1 MPTAKKTTT
10 KKTPA
15 KKTPVKKEEVK
26 VEEPVVE
33 EAVEEEVPYEIA
45 SEKGTLKHMREGEF
59 VKIIFPYD
67 PTHSSDDQYFE
78 HNVNGINF
86 RYKRGEVV
94 KVPKDLAETFERKEK
109 MRTRMDIIYKDFEG
123 NGKKLNY

>member
-10 KKTPA
+10 KKAPA
-15 KKTPVKKEEVK
+15 KKPVKKV
-26 VEEPVVE
+26 EPVVE
-33 EAVEEEVPYEIA
+33 ETVEEPVAEEVPYEVA
-45 SEKGTLKHMREGEF
+45 SEKETLKHMRDGEF

-67 PTHSSDDQYFE
+67 PTHGSDDQYFE

>member
-15 KKTPVKKEEVK
+15 KKTPVK

-33 EAVEEEVPYEIA
+33 EAVDEEVPYEVA
-45 SEKGTLKHMREGEF
+45 SEQSTLKHMREDEK
-59 VKIIFPYD
+59 VQIVFPID
-67 PTHSSDDQYFE
+67 PTHSSDDQFFE

-86 RYKRGEVV
+86 RYPRGEVV
-94 KVPKDLAETFERKEK
+94 TVPKDLAETFERKEM
-109 MRTRMDIIYKDFEG
+109 MRTRMQVVYKEFTG
-123 NGKKLNY
+123 NGKRLDF